1 MDAIKSHAKK
11 VDLVDETLRPP
22 LVPSEKH
29 NAFRVRNVASRCKT
43 DLADATK
50 IRRCTSPSLGQT
62 SAIEGTPAPKRAQ
75 SADRRRP
82 TPSTPPSKVST
93 PSTPVSR
100 SITPVRDTTRDLHK
114 SSKRIASTKAPDG
127 LWPAMRNLSSSFQ
140 SESVAAPT
148 TRNDKV
154 VTALDCSKG
163 HVSVLTERK
172 RSPFRRKNIGEHCE
186 NAQPSEEPPKRL
198 IEQHRWP
205 AMIAGQAP
213 KNLMSRSIDL
223 SDKANIPVASS
234 NTSRGLSP
242 RKTPSVRPVPSSNTS
257 RGLSPRKTPSVG
269 PVPSSNTSRCPS
281 PMKTPSVEASV
292 KLSNQSLDEVA
303 RSLAIQSSR
312 RDDKVDSQTIERS
325 KSLSRPNRTVTFPVP
340 ILQRSSSPSR
350 ALPATSSTSRAFQSP
365 SRTRPS
371 TPCQSQSAGA
381 IQSSVP
387 SSLINYMVDAR
398 KGKKN
403 ASQIE
408 NIHQVRLLH
417 NRHLQ
422 WLFTNAYAEDALS
435 FQKATVENTMYNVWR
450 NTVNL
455 RDSVNM
461 KRIMVQHFQQEL
473 RLYNILK
480 EQIAYLE
487 QWPTLERE
495 NSISLLGATEALKA
509 STLRLPV
516 TLGAKANTIALKNA
530 VSSAVDVMQVL
541 GSSVC
546 CIHSKITDSTSLVS
560 ELSVIAGQEKIM
572 LDECRELLA
581 TAAKLQV
588 QESSLRTHLV
598 QQRQRL
604 QD

>member
-1 MDAIKSHAKK
+1 MDALKSYAKK
-11 VDLVDETLRPP
+11 ADLADETLRPP

-29 NAFRVRNVASRCKT
+29 NAFRVRDVASRCKT

-62 SAIEGTPAPKRAQ
+62 SAPEGTPAPKRAQ

-82 TPSTPPSKVST
+82 STPSTPPSKVST
-93 PSTPVSR
+93 PSTPASR

-148 TRNDKV
+148 TRKDKV

-163 HVSVLTERK
+163 QASVLTERK
-172 RSPFRRKNIGEHCE
+172 RSPFRRRNIGEHCE
-186 NAQPSEEPPKRL
+186 NAQPSEEPPKRV

-213 KNLMSRSIDL
+213 KNFMSRSIDL
-223 SDKANIPVASS
+223 SDKATRPVLSSNTSRGLSPRKAPSVGPVQSS

-242 RKTPSVRPVPSSNTS
+242 RKTPSA
-257 RGLSPRKTPSVG
+257 
-269 PVPSSNTSRCPS
+269 
-281 PMKTPSVEASV
+281 EASV
-292 KLSNQSLDEVA
+292 KLSNQSLDGVA
-303 RSLAIQSSR
+303 RSLAIQASR
-312 RDDKVDSQTIERS
+312 RDDKVDSQAIERS

-340 ILQRSSSPSR
+340 VLQRSSSPSR

-371 TPCQSQSAGA
+371 TPCRSQSAGA
-381 IQSSVP
+381 IQASVP
-387 SSLINYMVDAR
+387 SPLINYMVDAR

-422 WLFTNAYAEDALS
+422 WRFINAHAEVALS
-435 FQKATVENTMYNVWR
+435 FQKATVENTIYNVWR
-450 NTVNL
+450 NTINL

-487 QWPTLERE
+487 QWPTLERQ

-516 TLGAKANTIALKNA
+516 TSGAKANAIALKNA

-546 CIHSKITDSTSLVS
+546 CMLSKVMDSTSLVS
-560 ELSVIAGQEKIM
+560 ELSVIAGQEKVM

-588 QESSLRTHLV
+588 QEASLRTHLV
-598 QQRQRL
+598 QQRQRASGL
-604 QD
+604 NLAT